1 MWKPMEDS
9 SLLHLLGIHKSLPNE
24 IPTKAAATEGGAYLF
39 GWGAKGHPSFCGDLG
54 NSRHLRQLLYMGGLC
69 SWFLP
74 GCIGVV
80 TSELTQAGRNGIPCN
95 V

>member
-1 MWKPMEDS
+1 VGIDASLTAKCNSTKQAHVYGWVWMWKPMEDS

-54 NSRHLRQLLYMGGLC
+54 NSRHLRQLLYMGGAL
-69 SWFLP
+69 
-74 GCIGVV
+74 
-80 TSELTQAGRNGIPCN
+80 
-95 V
+95 

>member
-39 GWGAKGHPSFCGDLG
+39 GWGPKATHHF
-54 NSRHLRQLLYMGGLC
+54 
-69 SWFLP
+69 
-74 GCIGVV
+74 VA
-80 TSELTQAGRNGIPCN
+80 T
-95 V
+95 